1 MKNWI
6 REKIYPMSEE
16 KIKILVVDDHPLI
29 REGLSTLINRE
40 QDMMVIGEAGTAQ
53 EALQKIQEQKPDFI
67 IVDISLTGISGLDL
81 TKNILLLHPD
91 MPILVISLYE
101 ESLYLDRVLKAGAK
115 GYLMKQE
122 ATEKFV
128 PAIRKIL
135 KGEVYVS
142 DKAKEGLVNQLA
154 NSSATSSLTSPSET
168 LSDRELE
175 VLQLI
180 AQAHATRQIAEMLH
194 VSVKTVESHYANIKT
209 KLGLKNSHELIQFA
223 VKWDLMQKK

>member
-29 REGLSTLINRE
+29 REGLSKLINRE
-40 QDMMVIGEAGTAQ
+40 QDMMVIAEAGTAQ

>member
-29 REGLSTLINRE
+29 REGLSKLINRE